1 MDRVMDRVLDQKMH
15 RLMDRRKGALQQA
28 RRWAIGMLWVFSAG
42 LAQAELAVPS
52 GRYTVDATHA
62 YITFSYSHLGFSTPH
77 LGFNEFDVTLDLNA
91 QAPAE
96 SALSVV
102 INAASIDSRV
112 AEFDE
117 HLRGKEYFHVAQYP
131 KIRFTATQIE
141 MTGEN
146 RANITGDLSIKSIT
160 KPLTLEARIVRA
172 AEHPMMKKPVIGISA
187 FADLK
192 RSEWGLGK
200 YVPAVG
206 DTVSLYITA
215 ELVHQADES
224 MP

>member
-1 MDRVMDRVLDQKMH
+1 MTQRDLLRNLLRDALAGEARAVLKQI
-15 RLMDRRKGALQQA
+15 GQCAA
-28 RRWAIGMLWVFSAG
+28 GMLCLFSVAA
-42 LAQAELAVPS
+42 AQAELAVPS

-91 QAPAE
+91 LAPAE
-96 SALSVV
+96 SALTVV

-112 AEFDE
+112 DEFDE

-131 KIRFTATQIE
+131 KVRFTATQIE

-146 RANITGDLSIKSIT
+146 RANITGDLTIKSTT
-160 KPLTLEARIVRA
+160 KPLTLETRIVRA
-172 AEHPMMKKPVIGISA
+172 AEHPMLKKPVVGISA

-215 ELVHQADES
+215 ELVHQAVE
-224 MP
+224 PAP